1 VPWSP
6 RFLGREN
13 RLAKQFCDKVDDDH
27 LLSPFFFTPSHHP
40 SFSPLQLVLDKFD
53 LAAWEGIVEA
63 AGMPKD
69 VSWVLSEYY
78 PDSVTVSLVVAAS
91 EKLGVDAGTVLGIYG
106 SYFISYLKKNSLD
119 KKLHIMGDNLKDFL
133 HNLDYLHGHLQDTFG
148 NVRYRAR

>member
-1 VPWSP
+1 
-6 RFLGREN
+6 
-13 RLAKQFCDKVDDDH
+13 
-27 LLSPFFFTPSHHP
+27 
-40 SFSPLQLVLDKFD
+40 LDKFD

-106 SYFISYLKKNSLD
+106 GYFISYLKKNSLD